1 MISKL
6 DRSIRRPKLFSL
18 ILQIKELSTTFKGHM
33 EHDVICTMLSIKSE
47 RIGQLDVQ
55 QLSLGIISS
64 YIFNIVYCKFL
75 QSFFQR
81 IFSCVSS
88 SDIITEVNP
97 YAFT

>member
-47 RIGQLDVQ
+47 RIGQLDV
-55 QLSLGIISS
+55 
-64 YIFNIVYCKFL
+64 
-75 QSFFQR
+75 
-81 IFSCVSS
+81 
-88 SDIITEVNP
+88 
-97 YAFT
+97 